1 MSVSL
6 YAVEDRG
13 FMVFSLADPR
23 LSDPALVVN
32 EFVEPADYPEG
43 RNQILGR
50 RIDDPTVF
58 QSFPDDATCTR
69 SGFEVVPFT
78 IVPDWDHYCRLIRRP
93 R

>member
-43 RNQILGR
+43 RN
-50 RIDDPTVF
+50 
-58 QSFPDDATCTR
+58 
-69 SGFEVVPFT
+69 
-78 IVPDWDHYCRLIRRP
+78 
-93 R
+93 